1 MRYPHSLLQ
10 FCKTFHLA
18 LLLDPAASN
27 SFNLCGYEGVLDS
40 ARTWSERE
48 LVLSLEMLQI
58 GESAL
63 NPKGGLFNLHLDM
76 VWQFLWRADKLAVS
90 HAALALACHDSQDAS
105 TYLQLSRWKK
115 NRLWAVQHH
124 LHSWRVGTV
133 PGLLLTMVSWSS
145 SSKRSPYGVS
155 GSTHI
160 REITLD
166 FALRVHREH
175 HIHHQKK
182 AA

>member
-1 MRYPHSLLQ
+1 MKECLIQQEHEVKESSFFHWRCCKLEKVPLIQKEGYLTSTSTWCDSFCDVQTSWLLAMLHWLWPAMTVRTPQLTFSYPAGK
-10 FCKTFHLA
+10 KT
-18 LLLDPAASN
+18 
-27 SFNLCGYEGVLDS
+27 
-40 ARTWSERE
+40 R
-48 LVLSLEMLQI
+48 
-58 GESAL
+58 
-63 NPKGGLFNLHLDM
+63 
-76 VWQFLWRADKLAVS
+76 
-90 HAALALACHDSQDAS
+90 
-105 TYLQLSRWKK
+105 
-115 NRLWAVQHH
+115 RLWAVQHH
-124 LHSWRVGTV
+124 LHSWCVGTV